1 MLRPWTVV
9 PHWER
14 MKEWEVGGGR
24 SGGVKGWEV
33 GGGDRAEPGRGDRE
47 QTGERE
53 KEEKRAGGVGRRA
66 GGAAGKGRRES
77 GV

>member
-1 MLRPWTVV
+1 
-9 PHWER
+9 

-47 QTGERE
+47 QT
-53 KEEKRAGGVGRRA
+53 
-66 GGAAGKGRRES
+66 
-77 GV
+77 